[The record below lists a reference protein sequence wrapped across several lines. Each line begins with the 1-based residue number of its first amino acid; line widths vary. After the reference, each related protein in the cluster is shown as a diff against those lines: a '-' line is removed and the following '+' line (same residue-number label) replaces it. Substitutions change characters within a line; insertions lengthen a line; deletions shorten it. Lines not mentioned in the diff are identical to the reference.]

1 MKTLKINS
9 SKYGLINV
17 LLDDEDYERIEKDFK
32 NLKWTVTKNRN
43 KFYVQKRVN
52 GKNVYLHRYI
62 MNCPK
67 GKYVDHINHNTL
79 DNRKENL
86 RITTNANNLRNG
98 EIRVNNKT
106 GVKGVYFD
114 NKRNKY
120 VANIKV
126 NYKGIFLGRFDT
138 LEEATQVRKE
148 AEIKYWAVNGGDVL

>member
-1 MKTLKINS
+1 MKILRIDS
-9 SKYGLINV
+9 PKYGFINI
-17 LLDDEDYERIEKDFK
+17 LLDDEDYKKIEKDFN
-32 NLKWTVTKNRN
+32 NLNWTITKNRN

-52 GKNVYLHRYI
+52 GKNIYLHRYI

-67 GKYVDHINHNTL
+67 GKYVDHKNHNTL
-79 DNRKENL
+79 DNRKQNL
-86 RITTNANNLRNG
+86 RITNNADNLRNG

-126 NYKGIFLGRFDT
+126 NYKGIFLGRFNT
-138 LEEATQVRKE
+138 LEEATQVRKK
-148 AEIKYWAVNGGDVL
+148 AEIKYWAMNGGDV

>member
-1 MKTLKINS
+1 MKTLNINS

-43 KFYVQKRVN
+43 KLYAQKRIN
-52 GKNVYLHRYI
+52 GKNIYLHRYI
-62 MNCPK
+62 MSCPK
-67 GKYVDHINHNTL
+67 GKYVDHMNHNTL
-79 DNRKENL
+79 DNRKQNL
-86 RITTNANNLRNG
+86 RITNNADNLRNG

-148 AEIKYWAVNGGDVL
+148 AEIKYWAVNGGDL

>member
-1 MKTLKINS
+1 MKILRIDS
-9 SKYGLINV
+9 PKYGLINI
-17 LLDDEDYERIEKDFK
+17 LLDDEDYKKIEKDFN
-32 NLKWTVTKNRN
+32 NLNWTITKNRN

-52 GKNVYLHRYI
+52 GKNIYLHRYI

-67 GKYVDHINHNTL
+67 GKYVDHKNHNTL
-79 DNRKENL
+79 DNRKQNL
-86 RITTNANNLRNG
+86 RITNNADNLRNG

-126 NYKGIFLGRFDT
+126 NYKGIFLGRFNT

-148 AEIKYWAVNGGDVL
+148 AEIKYWAMNGGDV

>member
-1 MKTLKINS
+1 MS
-9 SKYGLINV
+9 
-17 LLDDEDYERIEKDFK
+17 
-32 NLKWTVTKNRN
+32 
-43 KFYVQKRVN
+43 
-52 GKNVYLHRYI
+52 
-62 MNCPK
+62 CPK
-67 GKYVDHINHNTL
+67 GKYVDHMNHNTL
-79 DNRKENL
+79 DNRKQNL
-86 RITTNANNLRNG
+86 RITNNADNLRNG

-148 AEIKYWAVNGGDVL
+148 AEIKYWAVNGGDL

>member
-32 NLKWTVTKNRN
+32 NLKWTITKNRN
-43 KFYVQKRVN
+43 KFYVQKTVN
-52 GKNVYLHRYI
+52 DKHIYLHRYI

-67 GKYVDHINHNTL
+67 DKYVDHINHNTL
-79 DNRKENL
+79 DNRKQNL
-86 RITTNANNLRNG
+86 RITNNADNLRNG

-138 LEEATQVRKE
+138 LEEAAQVRKK

>member
-1 MKTLKINS
+1 MKILRIDS
-9 SKYGLINV
+9 PKYGFINI
-17 LLDDEDYERIEKDFK
+17 LLDDEDYKKIEKDFN
-32 NLKWTVTKNRN
+32 NLNWTITKNRN

-52 GKNVYLHRYI
+52 GKNIYLHRYI

-67 GKYVDHINHNTL
+67 GKYVDHKNHNTL
-79 DNRKENL
+79 DNRKQNL
-86 RITTNANNLRNG
+86 RITNNADNLRNG
-98 EIRVNNKT
+98 EIRINNKT

-138 LEEATQVRKE
+138 LEEAQKIRKE
-148 AEIKYWAVNGGDVL
+148 AEIKYWAMNGGDV